1 MRTFVVVIE
10 KQSLM
15 PNDPASRNLGHNYGN
30 MTYNIN
36 FVQTE
41 EEQKYT
47 DEPDIEFL
55 QGDFSRCKANL
66 GYYTDKCDESRDLR
80 FGYWP
85 GKNSKT
91 NRKEADD
98 AFPWKGASDQTIGL
112 VDQIVTSDVAMLK
125 KSVKVSNLQCVPTEV
140 SDSKL
145 ARLVSQY
152 LRWTLTGMS
161 ELDREVGILANNL
174 LMYGTGVLG
183 TYWKTQ
189 VERYYQ
195 EVSIE
200 EIAQASP
207 EIYEAIASD
216 DPEAKE
222 MAKGGLAQLFPN
234 LKKTKISKILKDFE
248 KTGVASI
255 PMERVVENRPTVRS
269 YEIGREIIFDS
280 NVLNDI
286 QTARAVYCIHYHTPE
301 ALRELVLT
309 QKYDEKFVSE
319 LIEKAGKMD
328 ANDSHHTI
336 GSNQYDTTE
345 QYEGLLRLI
354 TVYRREL
361 DDDGVPLISTT
372 IFSEEIEGY
381 AKHELSSWSR
391 GKYPF
396 TSFCRETINHRLLD
410 SRGLAELLRPYEQAI
425 KVEQDA
431 RIDRASLSTVPPVTF
446 TVGRKPERI
455 GPGSFV
461 PIRRPG
467 EVQFMDI
474 PQYSPASMDVEN
486 ELRRTAYRIAGR
498 PTSEEDSVEANIVRQ
513 EMIGMW
519 LDSWRNVLK
528 QLWAL
533 QRSYAG
539 PEVYFRAVGHE
550 ESVQM
555 AMEETAED
563 YDFELT
569 FDANSLDQEKTLEKL
584 KVAGDVMSSFDR
596 NGQANFSELL
606 RVYLEALDP
615 NLAERLIVPEQQA
628 TDKELEETSRDIAK
642 IASGQVVTAPE
653 NSNTQLRKQAIQGYL
668 SGTKEIPATDV
679 QQRLQ
684 QDEPFKKR
692 FESYMAN
699 LEHQDAQRRN
709 ALTGKLGAPPGNA
722 PPSNV
727 Q

>member
-1 MRTFVVVIE
+1 V
-10 KQSLM
+10 
-15 PNDPASRNLGHNYGN
+15 H
-30 MTYNIN
+30 
-36 FVQTE
+36 TE

-55 QGDFSRCKANL
+55 QHDYNRCKANL

-85 GKNSKT
+85 GKNFKT

-140 SDSKL
+140 DDSKL
-145 ARLVSQY
+145 ARLIAQY
-152 LRWTLTGMS
+152 MRWTMTGIT
-161 ELDREVGILANNL
+161 ELDREVGILSNNL
-174 LMYGTGVLG
+174 LMYGSGILG
-183 TYWKTQ
+183 TYWCTK

-195 EVSIE
+195 DVSLE
-200 EIAQASP
+200 EIAQASTD
-207 EIYEAIASD
+207 IYEMIVSE
-216 DPEAKE
+216 DPEANK
-222 MAKGGLAQLFPN
+222 MAKEGLAQLFPN
-234 LKKTKISKILKDFE
+234 LKKTKISKILNGFK
-248 KTGVASI
+248 KTGMAKI
-255 PMERVVENRPTVRS
+255 PMERVIENRPTVRS

-286 QTARAVYCIHYHTPE
+286 QSARAVYCVHYHTPE

-309 QKYDEKFVSE
+309 QGYDKKFVNE

-328 ANDSHHTI
+328 ANASHNEMPF
-336 GSNQYDTTE
+336 SNQNDTSE
-345 QYEGLLRLI
+345 QYDGLLKLI
-354 TVYRREL
+354 TVYRREI
-361 DDDGVPLISTT
+361 DDDSVPLISTT
-372 IFSEEIEGY
+372 TFSEEVEGY
-381 AKHELSSWSR
+381 AKHEVNSWSR

-498 PTSEEDSVEANIVRQ
+498 PTSEEDAVEANIVRQ
-513 EMIGMW
+513 EMISMW
-519 LDSWRNVLK
+519 LDSWRSVLK

-539 PEVYFRAVGHE
+539 PEVYFRATGHE
-550 ESVQM
+550 ESVQLIM
-555 AMEETAED
+555 DETAED

-584 KVAGDVMSSFDR
+584 KVAGEVMSSFDR

-615 NLAERLIVPEQQA
+615 NLSERLIVPEQQA

-653 NSNTQLRKQAIQGYL
+653 NANTQLRKQAIQGYL

-722 PPSNV
+722 PPSNA
-727 Q
+727 